1 MKVCVS
7 IVWVSNRDIAREL
20 YSSSGN
26 KQSVWEGVVERQFLG
41 ITSRIFVK
49 Y

>member
-1 MKVCVS
+1 MKDCVS
-7 IVWVSNRDIAREL
+7 FVWVSSQDIAREL

-26 KQSVWEGVVERQFLG
+26 MQGVLEGVVERQFLG
-41 ITSRIFVK
+41 ITSRIFAK